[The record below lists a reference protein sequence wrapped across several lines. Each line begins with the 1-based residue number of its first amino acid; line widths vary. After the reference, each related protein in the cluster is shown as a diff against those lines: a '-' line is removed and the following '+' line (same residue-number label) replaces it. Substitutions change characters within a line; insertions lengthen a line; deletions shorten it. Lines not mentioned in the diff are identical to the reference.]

1 MTKTLLIFKEGIA
14 KSQKVRER
22 LVKNIDKQTDT
33 EITLN
38 LSDLDFDFNK
48 KEVKI
53 SHYIKDREYPD
64 VVLKFN
70 DFISLVQG

>member
-53 SHYIKDREYPD
+53 SHYIKDGEYPD

>member
-22 LVKNIDKQTDT
+22 LVKNIDRQTDT

-38 LSDLDFDFNK
+38 LSDLDFNK

-53 SHYIKDREYPD
+53 SHYIKDTEYPD

>member
-22 LVKNIDKQTDT
+22 LVKNIDRQTDT

-38 LSDLDFDFNK
+38 LSDLDFNK

-53 SHYIKDREYPD
+53 SHYIKDTEYPD

-70 DFISLVQG
+70 DFISLVQS